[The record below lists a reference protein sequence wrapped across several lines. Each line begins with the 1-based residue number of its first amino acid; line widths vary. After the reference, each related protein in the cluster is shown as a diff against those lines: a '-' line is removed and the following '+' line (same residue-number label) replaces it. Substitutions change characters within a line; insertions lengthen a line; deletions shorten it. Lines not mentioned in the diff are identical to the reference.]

1 MIELYFFGSVL
12 LTFLSTLVLDSY
24 MNRGEILDFIRL
36 AAAQWLAKRNGI
48 EFDLEKRE
56 DFNNYESLQYFER
69 MQAYQIKYW
78 EIAFKTKLMNP
89 FICQSCMSV
98 YIGFFYTVIF
108 AVFFSLGFT
117 ETILWFFI
125 QNLIVFF
132 LIDKNSNNE

>member
-12 LTFLSTLVLDSY
+12 LTFLTTLVLDSY

-48 EFDLEKRE
+48 EFDRKKMD

>member
-48 EFDLEKRE
+48 EFDLEKRK